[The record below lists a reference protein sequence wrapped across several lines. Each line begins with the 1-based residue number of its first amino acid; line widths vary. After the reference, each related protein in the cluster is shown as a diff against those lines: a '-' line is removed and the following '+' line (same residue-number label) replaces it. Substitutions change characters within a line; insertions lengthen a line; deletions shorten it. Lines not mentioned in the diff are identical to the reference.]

1 MVSSEKSPSEIP
13 KNCGELLPVRLL
25 KDSIIRPFDNQ
36 ARLQLWGISYSFK
49 TMSSLVGPQIHLIL
63 VLNQLLGLNLQNR
76 SRNISSLI

>member
-13 KNCGELLPVRLL
+13 KNCGELLVT
-25 KDSIIRPFDNQ
+25 DSIIRPFDNQ
-36 ARLQLWGISYSFK
+36 ARLQLVGISYSFK

-63 VLNQLLGLNLQNR
+63 VLNQLRGLNLQNR